1 MSINPLS
8 DLFNYTKLVE
18 IYEENKDKD
27 WTEWLEYQGLFG
39 KPGKQGVAGIMK
51 VKGTDLSVAFKISQ
65 QIDNLAQHEYTV
77 MNGLNELASFCPHFC
92 KSIALL
98 PCKRNPRTVS
108 AASPFV
114 KQADVQY
121 MISDKMLLMEHVTNS
136 YKLSTYIKSKKV
148 DEDSI
153 YSIVKQVLLG
163 MSFAQKRKKLT
174 HYDLHS
180 GNIMV
185 RKCNKDVVFV
195 YVLDDGNQIAVPTL
209 GHFPIIID
217 YGFSY
222 ISDMEDKPMLP
233 TMGHTQYGYTSDRH
247 DTNVDS
253 RIFMVT
259 VSDEIREARA
269 TKKARVLRKIT
280 KKAFASMKIDFESG
294 WFESDDE
301 LDSAQSLITEVIE
314 PLAGRSMIFTEYEN
328 FCIDIFQTLIILPV
342 DDQETGKAKLSF
354 KVFLAEWM
362 KIEDMISTAN
372 SNLFILRG
380 VVDAARYVRSAYM
393 DAETS
398 KSAVDE
404 FKKMIHEVI
413 DSVAAFC
420 NPKGLNYEKMLC
432 SMYVF
437 ADSIEGIYAEHLR
450 DLVDDREE
458 MYSKLILRSPE
469 QFYAAIDTNIPTEY
483 KYTENTTIFM
493 MDSLG
498 DKTEVFSLHPDD
510 IEKVNQAHSY
520 TRGSLIYDIYKNK

>member
-8 DLFNYTKLVE
+8 DLFKYTKLVK
-18 IYEENKDKD
+18 IYNENKDKD
-27 WTEWLEYQGLFG
+27 WGEWLEYQGLFG

-51 VKGTDLSVAFKISQ
+51 VKGTDLTVAFKLSQ

-98 PCKRNPRTVS
+98 DCKRNPRTIS
-108 AASPFV
+108 NISPFI

-121 MISDKMLLMEHVTNS
+121 MISDKMLIMEHVTNS
-136 YKLSTYIKSKKV
+136 YKLSTYIKSNKV

-153 YSIVKQVLLG
+153 YSLVKQVLLG
-163 MSFAQKRKKLT
+163 MSFAQRRKNLT

-195 YVLDDGNQIAVPTL
+195 YVLDEGNQIAVPTL
-209 GHFPIIID
+209 GHFPIVID

-222 ISDMEDKPMLP
+222 ISDMEDTPMLP
-233 TMGHTQYGYTSDRH
+233 TMGHTQYGYTSDRY
-247 DTNVDS
+247 DPNVDS

-269 TKKARVLRKIT
+269 TKKARALRKIT
-280 KKAFASMKIDFESG
+280 KKAFAGLDIDWESG
-294 WFESDDE
+294 WFQSDE
-301 LDSAQSLITEVIE
+301 EEESAQALIADKIE
-314 PLAGRSMIFTEYEN
+314 PLAGRSIIFTEYEN
-328 FCIDIFQTLIILPV
+328 YCIDIFQTLIILPLEEQ
-342 DDQETGKAKLSF
+342 DTTNSKRSF
-354 KVFLAEWM
+354 KVFINEWM
-362 KIEDMISTAN
+362 KIEDLISSAN

-380 VVDAARYVRSAYM
+380 IVDSARYVRSAYM
-393 DAETS
+393 DPETS

-404 FKKMIHEVI
+404 FKKMTHEVI

-420 NPKGLNYEKMLC
+420 NPKDLNYEKMLC

-437 ADSIEGIYAEHLR
+437 ADSIEGLYNDHLK
-450 DLVDDREE
+450 DLLETRNKS
-458 MYSKLILRSPE
+458 YSKLVLQTPE

-483 KYTENTTIFM
+483 KYTEKTTIFM
-493 MDSLG
+493 MDSIEN
-498 DKTEVFSLHPDD
+498 KTEVFSLHADD
-510 IEKVNQAHSY
+510 ILAVNNAHSF